1 MKEFLEGWY
10 VMYVRSRH
18 EKKVR
23 DALSDAK
30 IECFLPLVKSE
41 SIWSDRKKMLLKPLF
56 PSYVF
61 VYISN
66 KQEFYKAQNANGFC
80 YFVSFNNAY
89 ALAKNEEVINIKKL
103 LNADGIVSIE
113 AINKPLS
120 VGEKVQIEDGPLAG
134 LSCEIVRVDK
144 QEKILV
150 RLNSIHQ
157 NLLVSVPQKA
167 ILASTPSLDCQTRLN
182 KVS

>member
-1 MKEFLEGWY
+1 MKEFLKGWY
-10 VMYVRSRH
+10 VIYVRSRH

-23 DALSDAK
+23 DALTDAK

-61 VYISN
+61 AYISN

-80 YFVSFNNAY
+80 YFVSFNSAY
-89 ALAKNEEVINIKKL
+89 ALARNEEILQIKKL
-103 LNADGIVSIE
+103 LNAEGIAYIQ
-113 AINKPLS
+113 AMNKPLS
-120 VGEKVQIEDGPLAG
+120 VGEQVQIDEGPLAG
-134 LSCEIVRVDK
+134 LRCEIVRVDK
-144 QEKILV
+144 QEKLLV

-167 ILASTPSLDCQTRLN
+167 VLSNTPSLTHQPKLN